1 MAPNPSYFLAFSLAR
16 RLLLGVLRTS
26 FFATTARPAPLQ
38 QRSRGEAFVVTGGG
52 VIDFLR
58 ASAA

>member
-16 RLLLGVLRTS
+16 KLLLGVLPNTFR
-26 FFATTARPAPLQ
+26 ATAGCLRPQQ
-38 QRSRGEAFVVTGGG
+38 QRSRGEALVAS
-52 VIDFLR
+52 DAASNDLLR